1 MGKLFPEQKT
11 GCIMKKVLIVE
22 DDAAQ
27 RVLYEM
33 EISDMGYEVILARD
47 GLEAVEKV
55 TSQKPDVIIL
65 DLMLPNMHGL
75 EALRKML
82 GINACLPVIINSAY
96 SHYKDNFMSWAAE
109 EYIVK
114 SADLSMLKN
123 AIKRVLSSAKADIG
137 VH

>member
-1 MGKLFPEQKT
+1 M
-11 GCIMKKVLIVE
+11 
-22 DDAAQ
+22 
-27 RVLYEM
+27 
-33 EISDMGYEVILARD
+33 
-47 GLEAVEKV
+47 
-55 TSQKPDVIIL
+55 
-65 DLMLPNMHGL
+65 
-75 EALRKML
+75 
-82 GINACLPVIINSAY
+82 IINSAY

>member
-96 SHYKDNFMSWAAE
+96 SHYKNNFMSWAAE

>member
-1 MGKLFPEQKT
+1 
-11 GCIMKKVLIVE
+11 
-22 DDAAQ
+22 
-27 RVLYEM
+27 
-33 EISDMGYEVILARD
+33 
-47 GLEAVEKV
+47 
-55 TSQKPDVIIL
+55 
-65 DLMLPNMHGL
+65 
-75 EALRKML
+75 ML

>member
-1 MGKLFPEQKT
+1 M
-11 GCIMKKVLIVE
+11 MKKVLIVE

-33 EISDMGYEVILARD
+33 EISDMGYDVILARD
-47 GLEAVEKV
+47 GLEAVEKI
-55 TSQKPDVIIL
+55 TSEKPDVVIL

-109 EYIVK
+109 EYVVK
-114 SADLSMLKN
+114 SADLSMLKS
-123 AIKRVLSSAKADIG
+123 AIKRVLSSANAAIV